1 MRRLPCRQ
9 PWLDKKIINSIL
21 QKAYKPKKIKNLRI
35 ISFSRLYKHLSKT
48 EIELINNF
56 LKLNPRKY
64 GFKGKFFG
72 VGKVPKN
79 LVSIRNQKY
88 NFSGK
93 KEIIEEQYLPQ
104 PVYMAF
110 QRMNKVLDGETGRK
124 LLIDSGY
131 RSPAY
136 QTILFLYYLKLH
148 EFNFLRTAQGVA
160 FPGYSEHGNPERQAI
175 DFITIDSVPSDGKSS
190 GFEKTKEF
198 KWLIKNASKF
208 GFYLSYSKNN
218 KDGVMYE
225 PWHWH
230 FLLGGNKT
238 RRWSGRITKKS
249 NALDGDD

>member
-1 MRRLPCRQ
+1 MKELKF
-9 PWLDKKIINSIL
+9 LNKETVSSIL
-21 QKAYKPKKIKNLRI
+21 KKMDKSRKIKDLRI
-35 ISFSRLYKHLSKT
+35 ISFSRLYKYLNKT

-72 VGKVPKN
+72 LKKIPKN
-79 LVSIRNQKY
+79 LDSLRNQKY
-88 NFSGK
+88 NFNGK
-93 KEIIEEQYLPQ
+93 TKIIGEQYLPK
-104 PVYMAF
+104 PVCKAF
-110 QRMNKVLDGETGRK
+110 QKMNSALKNETEKK

-136 QTILFLYYLKLH
+136 QIILFLYYLKLH
-148 EFNFLRTAQGVA
+148 KFNFLRTAQGVA

-175 DFITIDSVPSDGKSS
+175 DFITIDGIPSDEKPS

-198 KWLIKNASKF
+198 KWLIKNANKF
-208 GFYLSYSKNN
+208 GFYLSYPKNN

-230 FLLGGNKT
+230 FLL
-238 RRWSGRITKKS
+238 
-249 NALDGDD
+249 